1 MGNCFG
7 SCSKINDNEDDNVD
21 SSVNSKP
28 FSRADSDTGRSSN
41 LSYPWSLKPLI
52 AGKCE
57 ANITL
62 PAPRGEGDIMHSQY
76 LKSFTLDE
84 LKNAT
89 GNFCPESL
97 IGEGGFGFVHKGCV
111 NGGPGI
117 ELSVAVKKLKT
128 GGLQGHKEWLREV
141 NYLGRLHHP
150 NLVKLI
156 GYSLENEHRLLVYEH
171 MPNGSLENHL
181 FERGSNVLSWSLRMK
196 VAIGAARGLCFL
208 HEANDQVI
216 YRDFKAANI
225 LLDSEFNAKLSDF
238 GLAKEGPKD
247 NRSHVTTEVMGT
259 EGYAAPEYLATG
271 HLTTKCDVYSFGVV
285 LLEILSGRRVIDK
298 TKARE
303 EESLVEW
310 ATPYLRDKRKVFRI
324 MDTKLVG
331 QYPKKAAFM
340 MSFLALQCIGEVKVR
355 PSMIEVLSLLEKVP
369 IPRHRKSRSRG
380 FAYTNSA
387 SMSSKRFLRHPKD

>member
-1 MGNCFG
+1 M
-7 SCSKINDNEDDNVD
+7 
-21 SSVNSKP
+21 
-28 FSRADSDTGRSSN
+28 
-41 LSYPWSLKPLI
+41 
-52 AGKCE
+52 
-57 ANITL
+57 
-62 PAPRGEGDIMHSQY
+62 
-76 LKSFTLDE
+76 
-84 LKNAT
+84 
-89 GNFCPESL
+89 
-97 IGEGGFGFVHKGCV
+97 
-111 NGGPGI
+111 
-117 ELSVAVKKLKT
+117 
-128 GGLQGHKEWLREV
+128 
-141 NYLGRLHHP
+141 
-150 NLVKLI
+150 
-156 GYSLENEHRLLVYEH
+156 
-171 MPNGSLENHL
+171 
-181 FERGSNVLSWSLRMK
+181 LSWSLRMK

-271 HLTTKCDVYSFGVV
+271 FSFFNGSFNSISITHKKFSKTLAFFCFLSGHLTTKCDVYSFGVV

-340 MSFLALQCIGEVKVR
+340 MSFLALQCIREVKVR

-380 FAYTNSA
+380 FTYTNSA

>member
-52 AGKCE
+52 ARKCE

-196 VAIGAARGLCFL
+196 VAIGAARGL
-208 HEANDQVI
+208 
-216 YRDFKAANI
+216 
-225 LLDSEFNAKLSDF
+225 S
-238 GLAKEGPKD
+238 KEGPKD

-298 TKARE
+298 SKARE

-369 IPRHRKSRSRG
+369 IPRHRKSRSKG